1 MCILQ
6 KVGSSMDLLYRF
18 STALLQARQRKDAT
32 QEQVAWAIGVSHA
45 TYNAWECGHR
55 LCPYKHVI
63 ALIDYF
69 DDELFTRC
77 MLRILLTLQ
86 HNIANHKKKS
96 KAELTSYY
104 LKIIGL
110 LADECAAWLRE
121 QENLSDMR

>member
-69 DDELFTRC
+69 DDE
-77 MLRILLTLQ
+77 
-86 HNIANHKKKS
+86 
-96 KAELTSYY
+96 
-104 LKIIGL
+104 
-110 LADECAAWLRE
+110 CAAWLRE
-121 QENLSDMR
+121 QEDLSDMR